1 MAVKHASVVLD
12 GTAARFVATSDSG
25 HTLVLD
31 DGTGD
36 TGPRPAELIP
46 LALAGCTAMDVISI
60 LRKKHQEVKRYEV
73 RAAGVQMDEHPN
85 AFTRIDVLHVVEG
98 SAVDVEALRRAIEL
112 SATKYCSV
120 GATLST
126 GITEIHHAYLLRDD
140 AGSEQTAEVLVLGPR
155 VDPLVTPRAATAGSS
170 RG

>member
-1 MAVKHASVVLD
+1 
-12 GTAARFVATSDSG
+12 
-25 HTLVLD
+25 
-31 DGTGD
+31 
-36 TGPRPAELIP
+36 
-46 LALAGCTAMDVISI
+46 
-60 LRKKHQEVKRYEV
+60 
-73 RAAGVQMDEHPN
+73 
-85 AFTRIDVLHVVEG
+85 
-98 SAVDVEALRRAIEL
+98 
-112 SATKYCSV
+112 V